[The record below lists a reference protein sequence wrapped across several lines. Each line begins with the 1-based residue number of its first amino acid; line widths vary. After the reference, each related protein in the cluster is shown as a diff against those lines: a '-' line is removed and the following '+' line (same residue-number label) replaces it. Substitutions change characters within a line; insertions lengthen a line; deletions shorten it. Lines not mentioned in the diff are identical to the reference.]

1 MSGSQPFTAQTATAA
16 RTIACCSTSSRPST
30 GNSVRISAR
39 RRWFQRAACGD
50 VGSLAMQGD
59 YSLRGAKGFCQSHLS
74 VIVPAYNEE
83 EVLLE
88 FHRRLS
94 DVMNSLSKT
103 WEVIYVNDGSG
114 DSTLALLEGLVKADP
129 HVGFIDLSRNFGK
142 EIAMTAGL
150 DHALGDAAI
159 VIDADFEEPPW
170 RLRGFLRGWQ
180 QAGGDG
186 VFWEGRS
193 RAGGTG

>member
-16 RTIACCSTSSRPST
+16 RTIACRSTSSPPST

-94 DVMNSLSKT
+94 DVMNSLSKR

-150 DHALGDAAI
+150 DHSVGGAAI
-159 VIDADFEEPPW
+159 GIDAELRDPPAPRRDFRP
-170 RLRGFLRGWQ
+170 RLH
-180 QAGGDG
+180 QA
-186 VFWEGRS
+186 
-193 RAGGTG
+193 